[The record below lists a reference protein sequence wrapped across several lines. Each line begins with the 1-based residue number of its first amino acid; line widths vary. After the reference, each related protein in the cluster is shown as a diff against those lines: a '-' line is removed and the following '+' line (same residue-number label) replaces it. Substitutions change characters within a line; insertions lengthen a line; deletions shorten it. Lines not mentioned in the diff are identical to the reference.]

1 MYGWYILG
9 KTWGHMNKEKTTQ
22 QDQEAIKQWLEK
34 NEVTKCEPFTKTDP
48 EDIVYT
54 FKAGTRGRKPKG
66 KSND

>member
-1 MYGWYILG
+1 
-9 KTWGHMNKEKTTQ
+9 MNKEKTTQ